1 MKISSLSKPSH
12 ITIFFK
18 KESQDQNQNFRDQ
31 DQAPQSDRSSQPQP
45 YLYSYVYNNP
55 PRPPP
60 NIPPE
65 SKVQAVIYCIIHQC
79 KRMTKK
85 KIIFVPTNAPV
96 RPIPSSPIQSHAAIP
111 KPRPAKH
118 LMGGKPHKGEKETSR
133 KPSPLLA
140 LLLKTNR
147 TKENSRIK

>member
-1 MKISSLSKPSH
+1 MYDYIIAQKDLIVILSSISSLSLAFHLISLISRNISSFVYHLFFLSPSHSSSTKLSINHPTMKISSLSKPSH

-31 DQAPQSDRSSQPQP
+31 DQAPQSDRSSQPHP

-55 PRPPP
+55 PPP

-85 KIIFVPTNAPV
+85 KFLP
-96 RPIPSSPIQSHAAIP
+96 
-111 KPRPAKH
+111 PR
-118 LMGGKPHKGEKETSR
+118 
-133 KPSPLLA
+133 
-140 LLLKTNR
+140 
-147 TKENSRIK
+147 I